1 MIPFISNLFADY
13 SFALKFVHLK
23 SLFKTLNEQNFRS
36 KFPRMFFNNLIPLLL
51 LKNQRFF
58 IWNHIWI
65 NTYDVSRILINSTER
80 KHCIFFLANYYIC
93 VFQPDI
99 IFE

>member
-1 MIPFISNLFADY
+1 MISFISNLFADY

-36 KFPRMFFNNLIPLLL
+36 KFPRMFFNNLIPLFL

-58 IWNHIWI
+58 IWI